1 MNSTAKV
8 WYDEIDRGEKMYF
21 VNKDQLNTK
30 LNYLQQLIE
39 DYPQNKKNVYAF
51 ERIAQMFIESA
62 VDIGN
67 MIIDGFIL
75 RDPGNYRDVIDI
87 LALEKVISEDTQNQI
102 NKTVDVR
109 KQFVHYYDELDTVKL
124 VPVFDESV
132 SYYQTYVEEVIQFLK
147 SEDVPVT
154 AFGKKGE

>member
-1 MNSTAKV
+1 MIRMIGVTM
-8 WYDEIDRGEKMYF
+8 MYF
-21 VNKDQLNTK
+21 VNKEKLNTK
-30 LNYLQQLIE
+30 LNYLQQLIT
-39 DYPQNKKNVYAF
+39 DYPQSKDNHYAF

-67 MIIDGFIL
+67 MVIDGFIL
-75 RDPGNYRDVIDI
+75 RDPGNYKDVIDI
-87 LALEKVISEDTQNQI
+87 LELEKVISKDTQVHI

-109 KQFVHYYDELDTVKL
+109 KQFVHYYDELDTASL
-124 VPVFDESV
+124 IPLFDETV
-132 SYYQTYVEEVIQFLK
+132 PYYQQFIEEVIRFLN

>member
-1 MNSTAKV
+1 
-8 WYDEIDRGEKMYF
+8 MYF
-21 VNKDQLNTK
+21 VNKEKLNTK
-30 LNYLQQLIE
+30 LNYLQQLIT
-39 DYPQNKKNVYAF
+39 DYPQNKDNHYAF

-67 MIIDGFIL
+67 MVIDGFIL
-75 RDPGNYRDVIDI
+75 RDPGNYKDVIDI
-87 LALEKVISEDTQNQI
+87 LELEKVISKDTQVHI

-109 KQFVHYYDELDTVKL
+109 KQFVHYYDELDTASL
-124 VPVFDESV
+124 IPLFDETV
-132 SYYQTYVEEVIQFLK
+132 PYYQQFIEEVIRFLK